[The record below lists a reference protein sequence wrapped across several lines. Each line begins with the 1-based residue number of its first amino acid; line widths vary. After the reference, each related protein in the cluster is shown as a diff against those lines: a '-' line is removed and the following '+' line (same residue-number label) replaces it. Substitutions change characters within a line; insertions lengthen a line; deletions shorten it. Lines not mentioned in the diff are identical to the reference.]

1 VSIDAF
7 CAHICLTTAIIRR
20 QGRAMTMTTTTA
32 DALPP
37 SKAAAPEPDAPEPM
51 SAREEAVDTLRFL
64 TWLVVAVVIFRSFFL
79 SPFNI
84 PSESMQPRLLIGDYL
99 LVNKMA
105 YGYSRHSLP
114 FSVPLIPG
122 RLFAKTP
129 ERGDVAVFEAPPG
142 NSVDYIKRVV
152 GLPGDSIEV
161 RDGVLWL
168 NGTAVPKQRIADL
181 VIPVTANM
189 IAASRNTNDLPCY
202 AMQFEEL
209 SRNGTRQCRYPQY
222 RETMPG
228 GKSFATLDV
237 INNSSADNYPLTI
250 VPDGHLFLMGD
261 NRDRSSDSRFPAIEG
276 AGIGLV
282 PQENLVGKALVGM
295 FATDGSASWFN
306 PISWVTA
313 ARFERIGDGF

>member
-1 VSIDAF
+1 MTD
-7 CAHICLTTAIIRR
+7 TA
-20 QGRAMTMTTTTA
+20 TTA
-32 DALPP
+32 DALPI
-37 SKAAAPEPDAPEPM
+37 ADAPALAPQAPEPM
-51 SAREEAVDTLRFL
+51 SAKEEAVDTARFL
-64 TWLVVAVVIFRSFFL
+64 AWLVVAVIIFRSFFL

-105 YGYSRHSLP
+105 YGYSKHSLP

-122 RLFAKTP
+122 RLFPATP
-129 ERGDVAVFEAPPG
+129 ERGDVAVFKAPPG
-142 NSVDYIKRVV
+142 DNVDYIKRVI

-161 RDGVLWL
+161 REGVLWL
-168 NGTAVPKQRIADL
+168 NGKAVPKVRMPDL

-189 IAASRNTNDLPCY
+189 IDAARNEGSLPCY

-209 SRNGTRQCRYPQY
+209 TPSGERQCRYPQY
-222 RETMPG
+222 RETLPG
-228 GKSFATLDV
+228 GKSYATLDV
-237 INNSSADNYPLTI
+237 ISSQADNFPLTI
-250 VPDGHLFLMGD
+250 VPEGQLFLMGD

-276 AGIGLV
+276 AGIGIV

-306 PISWVTA
+306 PISWFTA
-313 ARFERIGDGF
+313 ARWERIGEGF

>member
-1 VSIDAF
+1 MTD
-7 CAHICLTTAIIRR
+7 TA
-20 QGRAMTMTTTTA
+20 TTA
-32 DALPP
+32 DALPLAHTP
-37 SKAAAPEPDAPEPM
+37 APAPQAPEPM
-51 SAREEAVDTLRFL
+51 SAKEEAVDTVRFL
-64 TWLVVAVVIFRSFFL
+64 AWLVVAVVIFRSFFL

-105 YGYSRHSLP
+105 YGYSKHSLP

-122 RLFAKTP
+122 RLFPATP
-129 ERGDVAVFEAPPG
+129 ERGDVAVFKAPPG
-142 NSVDYIKRVV
+142 DSVDYIKRVI

-168 NGTAVPKQRIADL
+168 NGEAVKREKMADL

-189 IAASRNTNDLPCY
+189 IDAARNEGSLPCY

-209 SRNGTRQCRYPQY
+209 TAGGERQCRYPQY
-222 RETMPG
+222 RETLPG
-228 GKSFATLDV
+228 GKSYATLDV
-237 INNSSADNYPLTI
+237 INSSADNFPLTI
-250 VPDGHLFLMGD
+250 VPEGQLFLMGD

-276 AGIGLV
+276 AGIGIV

-306 PISWVTA
+306 PISWFTA
-313 ARFERIGDGF
+313 ARWERIGEGF

>member
-1 VSIDAF
+1 MTD
-7 CAHICLTTAIIRR
+7 TA
-20 QGRAMTMTTTTA
+20 TTA
-32 DALPP
+32 DTLPP
-37 SKAAAPEPDAPEPM
+37 AEPAAPPPAPAPAPM
-51 SAREEAVDTLRFL
+51 SAKEEAVDTLRFL
-64 TWLVVAVVIFRSFFL
+64 AWLVVAVIIFRSFFL

-105 YGYSRHSLP
+105 YGYSKHSLP

-122 RLFAKTP
+122 RLFPATP
-129 ERGDVAVFEAPPG
+129 ERGDVAVFKAPPG
-142 NSVDYIKRVV
+142 NEVDYIKRVI

-168 NGTAVPKQRIADL
+168 NGKAVPKQKVADL

-189 IAASRNTNDLPCY
+189 IAASRNEGSLPCY

-209 SRNGTRQCRYPQY
+209 TQNGNRQCRYPQY
-222 RETMPG
+222 RETLPG
-228 GKSFATLDV
+228 GKSYATLDV
-237 INNSSADNYPLTI
+237 IKSQADDFPLTI
-250 VPDGHLFLMGD
+250 VPEGHLFMMGD

-276 AGIGLV
+276 AGIGIV

-306 PISWVTA
+306 PISWFTA
-313 ARFERIGDGF
+313 ARWERIGEGF